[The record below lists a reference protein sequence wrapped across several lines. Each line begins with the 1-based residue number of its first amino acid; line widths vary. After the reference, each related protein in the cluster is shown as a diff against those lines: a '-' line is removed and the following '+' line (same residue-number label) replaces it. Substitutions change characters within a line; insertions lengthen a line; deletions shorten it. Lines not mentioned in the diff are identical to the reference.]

1 MHAFANHVPAVL
13 LRLDRN
19 PFHHGTL
26 GAVRSL
32 GRKGVEVHA
41 VVEAG
46 GGPMA
51 RSRYLRAVHAGP
63 DGGLDPQAPEALGAC
78 LAGVSERIGRP
89 AVLVAMDD
97 LSAIAVSRIAPMLT
111 DRFRIPHQPDNL
123 PARVADK
130 AELSRLCARWEVPHP
145 ETVVPA
151 GGAEAAEAAWRL
163 GLPVIA
169 KWSRPWLLPAGAAGL
184 RSTMLVHSA
193 AEARGLYERSA
204 EAGSRLLLQRFLP
217 AGPDT
222 DWFFHGAFGRG
233 GHPLLIGSG
242 RKEMS
247 WPVRTGLTAVG
258 RWLPDPAV
266 EEAGL
271 RLAERL
277 GYQGILDL
285 DFRRDERGTFRLVD
299 FNPRPGAQFRL
310 FTDASGLDVVQAMY
324 LDLTGQ
330 RVPEPSG
337 GPGRVFVAENYAL
350 LAAVRGGSLPRRRP
364 TGAAAGPPAPVAP
377 AAPGAPAAPAAPLV
391 AGQRRAPER
400 GAAGAPPAAGG
411 ATGTPAGPQPVP
423 GSASAPGAGTASRT
437 GAATASARGS
447 GALAGAGPAPGAGA
461 RTATGSASWAAPR
474 QRRRPGAVRVLP
486 VGERGRV
493 EAAWFAADD
502 PLPFLAMVGAFLGRG
517 AGKGARVLR
526 GVPGHGRRTVR
537 AAARAPRQRGSG
549 PSAAGEGA
557 AAPRPVP
564 PEAPA
569 EPDELVSR

>member
-1 MHAFANHVPAVL
+1 MHAFAHHVPAVL

-46 GGPMA
+46 GGPMG
-51 RSRYLRAVHAGP
+51 RSRYLRALHPGP
-63 DGGLDPQAPEALGAC
+63 ADGLDPEAPEALLEC
-78 LAGVSERIGRP
+78 LSAVSERIGRP

-97 LSAIAVSRIAPMLT
+97 LSAIAVSRVAPMLT

-130 AELSRLCARWEVPHP
+130 AELSRLCARWDIAHP
-145 ETVVPA
+145 ETVIPA
-151 GGAEAAEAAWRL
+151 SGAEAADAAWRL
-163 GLPVIA
+163 GLPVVA
-169 KWSRPWLLPAGAAGL
+169 KWSRPWLLPPGADGL
-184 RSTMLVHSA
+184 RSTTLVHTT
-193 AEARGLYERSA
+193 AEVRRLYERSA

-222 DWFFHGAFGRG
+222 DWFFHGAFTRG
-233 GHPLLIGSG
+233 GHPLLAGSG
-242 RKEMS
+242 RKELS

-310 FTDASGLDVVQAMY
+310 FTDAAGLDVVQAMY

-330 RVPEPSG
+330 QVPQPAG

-350 LAAVRGGSLPRRRP
+350 LAAVRGRSLPRR
-364 TGAAAGPPAPVAP
+364 
-377 AAPGAPAAPAAPLV
+377 
-391 AGQRRAPER
+391 
-400 GAAGAPPAAGG
+400 PAAGR
-411 ATGTPAGPQPVP
+411 AVAPTGPAADGQ
-423 GSASAPGAGTASRT
+423 AE
-437 GAATASARGS
+437 GAAD
-447 GALAGAGPAPGAGA
+447 PAPPVTAGRSGRPAA
-461 RTATGSASWAAPR
+461 RRG
-474 QRRRPGAVRVLP
+474 
-486 VGERGRV
+486 RGRV

-502 PLPFLAMVGAFLGRG
+502 LTPFLAMLLAFLGRG
-517 AGKGARVLR
+517 FGKGARVLR
-526 GVPGHGRRTVR
+526 GVPAQGRRTAR
-537 AAARAPRQRGSG
+537 AAVRTPRQRGRDQS
-549 PSAAGEGA
+549 GA
-557 AAPRPVP
+557 AQLSRPAP

-569 EPDELVSR
+569 EPDELVTR

>member
-1 MHAFANHVPAVL
+1 MHAFANHVPAVV

-46 GGPMA
+46 GGPMG
-51 RSRYLRAVHAGP
+51 RSRYLRAVHPGP
-63 DGGLDPQAPEALGAC
+63 VGGLDPEAPEALLEC
-78 LAGVSERIGRP
+78 LARVSERIGRP

-97 LSAIAVSRIAPMLT
+97 LSAIAVSRVAPMLR

-130 AELSRLCARWEVPHP
+130 AELSRLCSRWDVPHP

-151 GGAEAAEAAWRL
+151 SGTEAAEAAWRL
-163 GLPVIA
+163 GLPVVA
-169 KWSRPWLLPAGAAGL
+169 KWSRPWLLPSGADGL
-184 RSTMLVHSA
+184 RSTTLVHTT
-193 AEARGLYERSA
+193 AEARRLYERSA

-222 DWFFHGAFGRG
+222 DWFFHGAFTRG
-233 GHPLLIGSG
+233 GLPLLAGSG
-242 RKEMS
+242 RKELS

-258 RWLPDPAV
+258 RWLPDAAV
-266 EEAGL
+266 EEAAL

-285 DFRRDERGTFRLVD
+285 DFRRDERGVFRLVD

-310 FTDASGLDVVQAMY
+310 FTDAAGLDVVQAMY

-330 RVPEPSG
+330 RVPQPSG
-337 GPGRVFVAENYAL
+337 GAGRVFVAENYAL
-350 LAAVRGGSLPRRRP
+350 LAAVRGRSLPRHR
-364 TGAAAGPPAPVAP
+364 P
-377 AAPGAPAAPAAPLV
+377 AAQAAPPGPGPAA
-391 AGQRRAPER
+391 
-400 GAAGAPPAAGG
+400 
-411 ATGTPAGPQPVP
+411 
-423 GSASAPGAGTASRT
+423 
-437 GAATASARGS
+437 
-447 GALAGAGPAPGAGA
+447 
-461 RTATGSASWAAPR
+461 
-474 QRRRPGAVRVLP
+474 
-486 VGERGRV
+486 ERGRV

-502 PLPFLAMVGAFLGRG
+502 VWPFLAMLAAFLGRG
-517 AGKGARVLR
+517 AAKGARALR
-526 GVPGHGRRTVR
+526 GVPAQGRRTAR
-537 AAARAPRQRGSG
+537 AVVRAPRQRGREQPG
-549 PSAAGEGA
+549 VTSAGSVS
-557 AAPRPVP
+557 RPAP
-564 PEAPA
+564 PEASP

>member
-1 MHAFANHVPAVL
+1 MHAHPSQVPAVL

-32 GRKGVEVHA
+32 GRTGVEVHA

-46 GGPMA
+46 GGPMG
-51 RSRYLRAVHAGP
+51 RSRYLRAVHPGP
-63 DGGLDPQAPEALGAC
+63 SGGVDPEAPEALLEC
-78 LAGVSERIGRP
+78 LTGVSERIGRP
-89 AVLVAMDD
+89 AVLIAMDD
-97 LSAIAVSRIAPMLT
+97 LSAIAVSRVGPMLT
-111 DRFRIPHQPDNL
+111 DRFRIPHQPDDL

-130 AELSRLCARWEVPHP
+130 AELSRLCARWDVPHP
-145 ETVVPA
+145 ETVIPA
-151 GGAEAAEAAWRL
+151 SGAEAAEAAWRL

-169 KWSRPWLLPAGAAGL
+169 KWSRPWLLPQGTGL
-184 RSTMLVHSA
+184 RSTTLLHAA
-193 AEARGLYERSA
+193 AEARRLYERSA

-222 DWFFHGAFGRG
+222 DWFFHGAFARG
-233 GHPLLIGSG
+233 GRPLITGSG
-242 RKEMS
+242 RKELS

-285 DFRRDERGTFRLVD
+285 DFRRDERGVFRLVD

-310 FTDASGLDVVQAMY
+310 FTDAGGLDVVQAMY

-350 LAAVRGGSLPRRRP
+350 LAAVRGRSLPRRP
-364 TGAAAGPPAPVAP
+364 PAPPAGGGAGTGAAPGRSVRT
-377 AAPGAPAAPAAPLV
+377 AAAAPA
-391 AGQRRAPER
+391 RRGR
-400 GAAGAPPAAGG
+400 
-411 ATGTPAGPQPVP
+411 
-423 GSASAPGAGTASRT
+423 
-437 GAATASARGS
+437 
-447 GALAGAGPAPGAGA
+447 
-461 RTATGSASWAAPR
+461 
-474 QRRRPGAVRVLP
+474 
-486 VGERGRV
+486 ERGRV

-502 PLPFLAMVGAFLGRG
+502 PMPFLAMLAAFLGRG
-517 AGKGARVLR
+517 AVKGLRVLR
-526 GVPGHGRRTVR
+526 GVPAQGRRTAR
-537 AAARAPRQRGSG
+537 AVVRAPRQRGREV
-549 PSAAGEGA
+549 PPPAAAGTSGA
-557 AAPRPVP
+557 TGPRSAP

-569 EPDELVSR
+569 EPDELVTR

>member
-1 MHAFANHVPAVL
+1 MHAHPSQVPAVL

-32 GRKGVEVHA
+32 GRAGVQVHA

-46 GGPMA
+46 GGPMG
-51 RSRYLRAVHAGP
+51 RSRYLRAVHPGP
-63 DGGLDPQAPEALGAC
+63 SGGLDPEAPEALLEC
-78 LAGVSERIGRP
+78 LTGVSEVIGRP
-89 AVLVAMDD
+89 AVLIAMDD
-97 LSAIAVSRIAPMLT
+97 LSAIAVSRVAPMLT
-111 DRFRIPHQPDNL
+111 DRFRIPHQPDDL

-130 AELSRLCARWEVPHP
+130 AELSRLCARWDVPHP
-145 ETVVPA
+145 ETVIPA
-151 GGAEAAEAAWRL
+151 SAAEAAEAAWRL

-169 KWSRPWLLPAGAAGL
+169 KWSRPWLLPQGTGL
-184 RSTMLVHSA
+184 RSTTLLHAA
-193 AEARGLYERSA
+193 AEARRLYERA
-204 EAGSRLLLQRFLP
+204 EEAGSRLLLQRYLP

-233 GHPLLIGSG
+233 GRPLITGSG

-285 DFRRDERGTFRLVD
+285 DFRRDEQGVFRLVD

-310 FTDASGLDVVQAMY
+310 FTDAGGLDVVQAMY

-350 LAAVRGGSLPRRRP
+350 LAAVRGRSLPRR
-364 TGAAAGPPAPVAP
+364 PP
-377 AAPGAPAAPAAPLV
+377 
-391 AGQRRAPER
+391 
-400 GAAGAPPAAGG
+400 APPAA
-411 ATGTPAGPQPVP
+411 A
-423 GSASAPGAGTASRT
+423 
-437 GAATASARGS
+437 GAATAPARRS
-447 GALAGAGPAPGAGA
+447 
-461 RTATGSASWAAPR
+461 R
-474 QRRRPGAVRVLP
+474 
-486 VGERGRV
+486 ERSEV

-502 PLPFLAMVGAFLGRG
+502 PLPFLAMLAAFLGRG
-517 AGKGARVLR
+517 AFKGLRMLR
-526 GVPGHGRRTVR
+526 GVPEQGRRTAR
-537 AAARAPRQRGSG
+537 AVVRAPRQRGREV
-549 PSAAGEGA
+549 PPAAAGPG
-557 AAPRPVP
+557 PRSAP

-569 EPDELVSR
+569 EPDELVTR